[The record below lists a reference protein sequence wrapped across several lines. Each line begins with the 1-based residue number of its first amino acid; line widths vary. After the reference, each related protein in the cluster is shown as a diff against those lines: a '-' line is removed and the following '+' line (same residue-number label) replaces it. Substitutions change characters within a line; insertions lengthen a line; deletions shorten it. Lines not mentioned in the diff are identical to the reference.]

1 MPGAFIFLCGF
12 ALLREKLFLP
22 KEAHMIKAAVTGAA
36 GRMGSR
42 IINVLATS
50 EGIRL
55 SGAIERKGHPLVG
68 QDSCGPAGLP
78 AGGVLTVITDDLS
91 AALKTGDVL
100 IDFTMPEAS
109 LEHLRLCAEH
119 GKAAVIGSTGF
130 SKEQLA
136 EVGKIIEKVPC
147 VLSPNMSIG
156 VNLCFKILEEIARTI
171 GEDYDMEI
179 VEAHHRMKKDAPSGT
194 AMKMAQVIARAVNRN
209 LEEVGVYARKGM
221 IGERSKKE
229 IGIQTLRAGDIV
241 GEHTVL
247 FAGKGERIEITHRA
261 HSRDTFA
268 AGAIR
273 AAKWVVGKKPG
284 LYDMQ
289 DVLGL
294 K

>member
-1 MPGAFIFLCGF
+1 MTNS
-12 ALLREKLFLP
+12 
-22 KEAHMIKAAVTGAA
+22 MIKAIVTGAA

-42 IINVLATS
+42 IVNVLSTS

-55 SGAIERKGHPLVG
+55 SAAVERKGHPQLN
-68 QDSCGPAGLP
+68 QDACGPAGI
-78 AGGVLTVITDDLS
+78 ASSGVLTLITDDLAGS
-91 AALKTGDVL
+91 LKAGDVL
-100 IDFTMPEAS
+100 IDFTLPEAS
-109 LEHLRLCAEH
+109 LGHLKACAEL
-119 GKAAVIGSTGF
+119 GKAIVIGSTGF
-130 SKEQLA
+130 TKEQMA
-136 EVGKIIEKVPC
+136 EVAKLVQKAPC

-156 VNLCFKILEEIARTI
+156 VNLCFKVLAEIAKTI

-194 AMKMAQVIARAVNRN
+194 AMKMAQVLAAAVNRN
-209 LEEVGVYARKGM
+209 LDEVGVYARKGM
-221 IGERSKKE
+221 IGERTKQE

-268 AGAIR
+268 AGAVR

>member
-1 MPGAFIFLCGF
+1 
-12 ALLREKLFLP
+12 
-22 KEAHMIKAAVTGAA
+22 MIKAVVTGAA

-42 IINVLATS
+42 IVNVLSTS
-50 EGIRL
+50 EGITL
-55 SGAIERKGHPLVG
+55 GGALERKGQPLIG
-68 QDSCGPAGLP
+68 QDAGGPAGIP
-78 AGGVLTVITDDLS
+78 ATGVKITDDLA
-91 AALKTGDVL
+91 AALRAGDVL
-100 IDFTMPEAS
+100 IDFTSPEAS
-109 LEHLRLCAEH
+109 FAHLKACAEQ
-119 GKAAVIGSTGF
+119 GRAAVIGSTGF
-130 SKEQLA
+130 TKEHLA
-136 EVGKIIEKVPC
+136 EVHTYVQKVPC

-156 VNLCFKILEEIARTI
+156 VNLCFKVLAEIAKTI

-194 AMKMAQVIARAVNRN
+194 AMKMAQVIAQAVNRN
-209 LEEVGVYARKGM
+209 LDEVGVFARKGM
-221 IGERSKKE
+221 IGERTKKE

-247 FAGKGERIEITHRA
+247 FAGKGERIELTHRA

-268 AGAIR
+268 AGAVR

-284 LYDMQ
+284 LYDMM

>member
-1 MPGAFIFLCGF
+1 
-12 ALLREKLFLP
+12 
-22 KEAHMIKAAVTGAA
+22 MIKAVVAGAA

-42 IINVLATS
+42 VINVLASS

-55 SGAIERKGHPLVG
+55 SAAIERKAHPLLG

-78 AGGVLTVITDDLS
+78 AGGVLTVITDDLV
-91 AALKTGDVL
+91 AALKAGDVL
-100 IDFTMPEAS
+100 IDFTVPEKS
-109 LEHLRLCAEH
+109 LEHIKTCADL
-119 GKAAVIGSTGF
+119 GKPLVVGTTGF
-130 SKEQLA
+130 SKEQMG
-136 EVGKIIEKVPC
+136 EIIKHVQNIPC

-156 VNLCFKILEEIARTI
+156 VNLCFKILAEIAKTI
-171 GEDYDMEI
+171 GDDYDMEI

-194 AMKMAQVIARAVNRN
+194 AVKMAQVIAQAVNRN
-209 LEEVGVYARKGM
+209 LDEVGVYARKGM
-221 IGERSKKE
+221 IGERSNKE

-241 GEHTVL
+241 GEHTVM

-268 AGAIR
+268 AGAVR

>member
-1 MPGAFIFLCGF
+1 
-12 ALLREKLFLP
+12 
-22 KEAHMIKAAVTGAA
+22 MIKAVVTGAA

-42 IINVLATS
+42 IINVLSTS

-55 SGAIERKGHPLVG
+55 SGAIERKGHALVG
-68 QDSCGPAGLP
+68 QDANGPAGIP
-78 AGGVLTVITDDLS
+78 SGGVLNVITDDLA
-91 AALKTGDVL
+91 AALKAGDVL
-100 IDFTMPEAS
+100 IDFTLPEAS
-109 LEHLRLCAEH
+109 LEHLKACAEQ
-119 GKAAVIGSTGF
+119 GKAIVIGSTGF
-130 SKEQLA
+130 TREQMA
-136 EVGKIIEKVPC
+136 EVNKYAQKAPC

-156 VNLCFKILEEIARTI
+156 VNLCFKVLAEIARTI

-194 AMKMAQVIARAVNRN
+194 AVKMAQVLAAAVNRN
-209 LEEVGVYARKGM
+209 LDEVGVYTRKGM
-221 IGERSKKE
+221 IGERTRKE

-268 AGAIR
+268 AGAVR

>member
-1 MPGAFIFLCGF
+1 
-12 ALLREKLFLP
+12 
-22 KEAHMIKAAVTGAA
+22 MIKAVVTGAA
-36 GRMGSR
+36 GRMGAR
-42 IINVLATS
+42 IINVLSTS

-55 SGAIERKGHPLVG
+55 STAIERKGHSLVG
-68 QDSCGPAGLP
+68 QDACGAAGLP
-78 AGGVLTVITDDLS
+78 PGGVLTVVTDDLA

-100 IDFTMPEAS
+100 IDFTAPEAS
-109 LEHLRLCAEH
+109 LEHIRICTEH
-119 GKAAVIGSTGF
+119 KRPVVVGSTGF
-130 SKEQLA
+130 TKEQL
-136 EVGKIIEKVPC
+136 EQVRMYTQTIPC

-156 VNLCFKILEEIARTI
+156 VNLCFKVLAEVAKTL
-171 GEDYDMEI
+171 GDDYDIEVI
-179 VEAHHRMKKDAPSGT
+179 EAHHRMKKDAPSGT
-194 AMKMAQVIARAVNRN
+194 AVKMAQVLAQAVDRN
-209 LEEVGVYARKGM
+209 LDEVGVYARKGM

-229 IGIQTLRAGDIV
+229 IGIQTVRAGDIV

-268 AGAIR
+268 AGAVR

>member
-1 MPGAFIFLCGF
+1 
-12 ALLREKLFLP
+12 
-22 KEAHMIKAAVTGAA
+22 MIKAVVAGAA

-42 IINVLATS
+42 IINVLSTS

-55 SGAIERKGHPLVG
+55 SAAVERKAHPLVG

-78 AGGVLTVITDDLS
+78 AGGVLTVITDDLA
-91 AALKTGDVL
+91 AALKAGDVL
-100 IDFTMPEAS
+100 IDFTLPEIS
-109 LEHLRLCAEH
+109 LEHIKTCADL
-119 GKAAVIGSTGF
+119 GKPLVVGTTGF
-130 SKEQLA
+130 SKEQLG
-136 EVGKIIEKVPC
+136 EINKQVHKIPC

-156 VNLCFKILEEIARTI
+156 VNLCFKILAEIAKTI

-194 AMKMAQVIARAVNRN
+194 AMKMAQVIAQAVNRN
-209 LEEVGVYARKGM
+209 LDEVSVYARKGM

-241 GEHTVL
+241 GEHTVM

-268 AGAIR
+268 AGAVR

>member
-1 MPGAFIFLCGF
+1 
-12 ALLREKLFLP
+12 
-22 KEAHMIKAAVTGAA
+22 MIKAVVTGAA

-42 IINVLATS
+42 IINVLSTS

-68 QDSCGPAGLP
+68 QDACGPAGIP
-78 AGGVLTVITDDLS
+78 AGAVLTVISDDLA

-100 IDFTMPEAS
+100 IDFTFPETS
-109 LEHLRLCAEH
+109 LEHIKTCAEL
-119 GKAAVIGSTGF
+119 GKAVVIGSTGF
-130 SKEQLA
+130 SKEQLN
-136 EVGKIIEKVPC
+136 VVNRHVQKIPC

-156 VNLCFKILEEIARTI
+156 VNLCFKVLAEIARTI

-194 AMKMAQVIARAVNRN
+194 AVKMAQVIAAAVNRN
-209 LEEVGVYARKGM
+209 LDEVGVYARKGM
-221 IGERSKKE
+221 IGERTRKE
-229 IGIQTLRAGDIV
+229 IGIQTVRGGDIV

-247 FAGKGERIEITHRA
+247 FAGKGERIELTHRA

-268 AGAIR
+268 AGAVR

>member
-1 MPGAFIFLCGF
+1 
-12 ALLREKLFLP
+12 
-22 KEAHMIKAAVTGAA
+22 MIKAVVTGAA

-42 IINVLATS
+42 IIHVLSTS
-50 EGIRL
+50 EGIKL
-55 SGAIERKGHPLVG
+55 TGALERKGHAMLG
-68 QDSCGPAGLP
+68 QDAGGPAGIP
-78 AGGVLTVITDDLS
+78 ATGIKLS
-91 AALKTGDVL
+91 DELASTLKAGDVL
-100 IDFTMPEAS
+100 IDFTFPEIS
-109 LEHLRLCAEH
+109 LEHLKSCADQ
-119 GKAAVIGSTGF
+119 GTAIVIGSTGF
-130 SKEQLA
+130 TKDHLA
-136 EVGKIIEKVPC
+136 AVNEYVQKVPC

-156 VNLCFKILEEIARTI
+156 VNLCFKVLAEIAKTI

-194 AMKMAQVIARAVNRN
+194 AMKMAQVIAQAVSRN
-209 LEEVGVYARKGM
+209 LDEVGVYTRKGM
-221 IGERSKKE
+221 IGERTKKE

-241 GEHTVL
+241 GEHTVM
-247 FAGKGERIEITHRA
+247 FAGRGERIEITHRA

-268 AGAIR
+268 AGAVR

>member
-1 MPGAFIFLCGF
+1 
-12 ALLREKLFLP
+12 
-22 KEAHMIKAAVTGAA
+22 MIKAVVTGAA

-42 IINVLATS
+42 IINVISTS

-55 SGAIERKGHPLVG
+55 SGAVERKGHGLVG

-78 AGGVLTVITDDLS
+78 GGGVLVTITDDLA

-100 IDFTMPEAS
+100 IDFTFPEAS
-109 LEHLRLCAEH
+109 LGHIRTCAEL
-119 GKAAVIGSTGF
+119 GKPLVIGSTGF

-136 EVGKIIEKVPC
+136 EIGKYVQKVPC

-156 VNLCFKILEEIARTI
+156 VNLCFKILEEIAKTI

-194 AMKMAQVIARAVNRN
+194 AMKMAQVIAHAVNRN
-209 LEEVGVYARKGM
+209 LEQVGVYARKGM

-241 GEHTVL
+241 GEHTVM

-268 AGAIR
+268 AGAVR

>member
-1 MPGAFIFLCGF
+1 
-12 ALLREKLFLP
+12 
-22 KEAHMIKAAVTGAA
+22 MIKAVVTGAA

-42 IINVLATS
+42 IINVLSAS

-55 SGAIERKGHPLVG
+55 SGAIERKGHALVG

-78 AGGVLTVITDDLS
+78 SGGVLITITDDL
-91 AALKTGDVL
+91 AAAVKAGDVL
-100 IDFTMPEAS
+100 IDFTLPEAS
-109 LEHLRLCAEH
+109 LDHIRECAEH
-119 GKAAVIGSTGF
+119 GKPAVVGSTGF

-136 EVGKIIEKVPC
+136 EIGKYAQKIPC
-147 VLSPNMSIG
+147 VVSPNMSIG
-156 VNLCFKILEEIARTI
+156 VNLCFKILEEIAKTI

-194 AMKMAQVIARAVNRN
+194 AMKMAQVIAHAVNRN
-209 LEEVGVYARKGM
+209 LDQVGVYARKGM

-241 GEHTVL
+241 GEHTVM
-247 FAGKGERIEITHRA
+247 FAGKGERIELTHRA

-268 AGAIR
+268 AGAVR

>member
-1 MPGAFIFLCGF
+1 
-12 ALLREKLFLP
+12 
-22 KEAHMIKAAVTGAA
+22 MIKAVVTGAA

-42 IINVLATS
+42 IINVLSTS
-50 EGIRL
+50 DGIRL
-55 SGAIERKGHPLVG
+55 SGAVERKGHPLVG
-68 QDSCGPAGLP
+68 QDAYGPAGLP
-78 AGGVLTVITDDLS
+78 AGGVLTIIGDDLA
-91 AALKTGDVL
+91 AALKSGDVL

-109 LEHLRLCAEH
+109 ISHIKTCAEM
-119 GKAAVIGSTGF
+119 GKPLVVGSTGF
-130 SKEQLA
+130 SAQQLA
-136 EVGKIIEKVPC
+136 EISTHAHKVPC

-156 VNLCFKILEEIARTI
+156 VNLCFKILAEVAKTI

-179 VEAHHRMKKDAPSGT
+179 LEAHHRMKKDAPSGT
-194 AMKMAQVIARAVNRN
+194 AMKMAQVIARAVNRD
-209 LEEVGVYARKGM
+209 LDEVGVYARKGM
-221 IGERSKKE
+221 IGERTKKE

-241 GEHTVL
+241 GEHTVM
-247 FAGKGERIEITHRA
+247 FAGKGERLEITHRA